1 MMAFGGISV
10 MGQSIVSFSPTG
22 TNIPVNTELS
32 IIFNSPIK
40 TPLSANVIQGTIR
53 VRNMGLPA
61 QTGIE
66 SVDFSSGKFR
76 VSSNNPQEL
85 IITHTFLY
93 EANYQILGSSFSV
106 DTDAGR
112 ASLPSSPGWTFT
124 IENTPKG
131 PEIDPNFQIA
141 NIQGVS
147 LTDDLTLTFDQNI
160 AFSDDDIYGV
170 NIYNEN
176 GSFFSGGAIIFDE
189 VYDLDYSGRDLII
202 SHPPFLPGA
211 KYYVTIDAGAIVS
224 FDNPNLSFEGL
235 NSTATTGWYFTTVS
249 PPLAIVSKTPHAVD
263 NVPTKPTLTAT
274 FNQNISWGRR
284 GDIVINHPTNSSKSI
299 TFPVQTTPDELDIIN
314 GNTLSI
320 SGIELESETIYHIT
334 VASGAITT
342 SSGGTFSI
350 NNNTEWWF
358 KTEQALEGTF
368 IPADNSPNVDLYAP
382 LKIKFNQTVLLED
395 GYGYIEIRRYD
406 NGGLFQ
412 DYEYGSP
419 YLKFESTDGLT
430 NNVLVIEHNPF
441 AEGVGYYVFVSD
453 DLIKSTSGAYYDNS
467 PRNKDAWNFETMLIP
482 FTPLILSPDK
492 GEYGVPANTKI
503 LSITF
508 NRAVEFETNGSVRVF
523 AENGVMPILNYS
535 FDALN
540 PISETQLRLANDG
553 KTLQILIDDNSSFTK
568 GQKYFVRISRDAIR
582 ATTLP
587 SYTFEGLG
595 IDNID
600 DWSFTIET
608 DPFEWIGTE
617 NSIWN
622 NPNNWVGDEPSDGN
636 EIVVI
641 KANSPHYPVI
651 STGVIEVGNLTIEA
665 GALLTQTGGEL
676 NVKGLFK
683 LESSSS
689 LNGSFNASF
698 IKTGGELIAP
708 KVEVDQVMD
717 RGAVRTYIISVP
729 VDGVTPGNINS
740 MVRKFNKETGA
751 NDLVGN
757 NEILETGVGY
767 MARSN
772 EKLLVFKGN
781 LNLGAHPIDVY
792 RNEVTLGWN
801 LVGNPYPTAV
811 NWNLLSR
818 SQSVENTFWM
828 RKIAGDEIWYIYSG
842 ETKIGLGIDKP
853 EIPSNHG
860 IQVKVKEDETSG
872 TITFAPAAMIPNSIS
887 YMLKSSEK
895 TESAPVPYV
904 KIAGVKD
911 NTKDEMA
918 IAFPSDAS
926 EGKDIYDVEKYFSGS
941 SVTSILELYTNI
953 GDMRSAING
962 IPYVE
967 EMEIPLCFV
976 VKQTGNFSIE
986 LVTNYTENA
995 TVILIDKEQ
1004 GDKIINLTEIGSYSF
1019 DVATTG
1025 RNETRFI
1032 LKFSGDV
1039 VDIETAHT
1047 TPINVFTGE
1056 KIIFADVPASDEN
1069 QIEYKLVDISG
1080 RLVNNGYLITGTRNT
1095 IDVATAGV
1103 YMLVINNKEF
1113 SGNYKVVVK

>member
-1 MMAFGGISV
+1 MAFGGISV
-10 MGQSIVSFSPTG
+10 KGQVTVTNYSPGQNAIDVPLDTPLELTFSDNVEFGGYGEIYIYEVGSPTPIYEDLVFG
-22 TNIPVNTELS
+22 MSFTDGLETDGNKLKLPKQSFENGKEYYVIIDGGVIESFNGISEGEWQFKTLPLPPVSPTVVEYNPISGSSITPNQELRLTFDMPIVLGNGRIVVRANDNTDIIINSVVNTSPEIFRLENDNQTLVITPPRNFAPKQYNVMIQPNAILS
-32 IIFNSPIK
+32 NE
-40 TPLSANVIQGTIR
+40 
-53 VRNMGLPA
+53 
-61 QTGIE
+61 GI
-66 SVDFSSGKFR
+66 SYAGFM
-76 VSSNNPQEL
+76 N
-85 IITHTFLY
+85 ITT
-93 EANYQILGSSFSV
+93 
-106 DTDAGR
+106 
-112 ASLPSSPGWTFT
+112 WTFT
-124 IENTPKG
+124 V
-131 PEIDPNFQIA
+131 Q
-141 NIQGVS
+141 
-147 LTDDLTLTFDQNI
+147 
-160 AFSDDDIYGV
+160 
-170 NIYNEN
+170 
-176 GSFFSGGAIIFDE
+176 
-189 VYDLDYSGRDLII
+189 
-202 SHPPFLPGA
+202 
-211 KYYVTIDAGAIVS
+211 
-224 FDNPNLSFEGL
+224 
-235 NSTATTGWYFTTVS
+235 
-249 PPLAIVSKTPHAVD
+249 PPLAIVSKNPHAVD